1 MSSINQI
8 VQDALQ
14 RASRGRTSGEK
25 VASASDIIKQAS
37 DVASALEYVAT
48 TVVDDGTATGAA
60 QRRLVDDF
68 FKDAAKGGPAESEAP
83 TGTQADA
90 PAAGARKIL
99 PFGLAKGDSPAESE
113 APTGTQATI
122 GQPPGEKKAGRLT
135 LLETLTGKVA
145 GAASPVQS
153 EALQDTA
160 QPTTANENSNVAR
173 ILDSN
178 EGPVNATKRDAKMPT
193 RARLKA
199 LFASASDT
207 SPSSAAAKAAF
218 PNAYA
223 KGGMKVA
230 EAEGDDPGFME
241 GRRMYNRA
249 TRMGDSGVKT
259 LIAHPDLI
267 KERLKRG
274 LTHGAVGAGVGA
286 LGGGAIGGLA
296 HGRQGAITGALGGA
310 FLGGLTGDSH
320 GVTSADRDFL
330 ASRGLKPGL
339 FRASVTDKDKAE
351 QYRDRAQQKKASIA
365 DYATIFDKA
374 AAGELGEEA
383 KAFAEYI
390 EQVQV

>member
-178 EGPVNATKRDAKMPT
+178 EGPVNATKRDAKLPA

-207 SPSSAAAKAAF
+207 GPSSAAAKAAF

-230 EAEGDDPGFME
+230 EGSGG
-241 GRRMYNRA
+241 GR
-249 TRMGDSGVKT
+249 T
-259 LIAHPDLI
+259 
-267 KERLKRG
+267 KERITLRELCQGREAAKRT
-274 LTHGAVGAGVGA
+274 LYTNYRLFYSIVRPANTVAG
-286 LGGGAIGGLA
+286 
-296 HGRQGAITGALGGA
+296 
-310 FLGGLTGDSH
+310 
-320 GVTSADRDFL
+320 
-330 ASRGLKPGL
+330 
-339 FRASVTDKDKAE
+339 
-351 QYRDRAQQKKASIA
+351 
-365 DYATIFDKA
+365 
-374 AAGELGEEA
+374 
-383 KAFAEYI
+383 
-390 EQVQV
+390 